1 MPQLFCCECDRET
14 QHKSLVK
21 RKLTPKMGGIFSFV
35 SFGSAHSDRAKESLV
50 HRYFCRECNQQTSLE
65 NQSRSHLISQAIVSV
80 K

>member
-1 MPQLFCCECDRET
+1 MPQLFCCECERET

-21 RKLTPKMGGIFSFV
+21 RKLTPKSAMFLSILT
-35 SFGSAHSDRAKESLV
+35 FGTSKFDDNDEFV

-65 NQSRSHLISQAIVSV
+65 NQSRSHLISQAIVEV

>member
-21 RKLTPKMGGIFSFV
+21 RNLTPKAGGILSLM
-35 SFGSAHSDRAKESLV
+35 SLGSATSNRTKDLFV